1 MVFALYFC
9 PNHLVILN
17 QGLSF
22 CLQKLTCINNFFIKT
37 KCSFITAVK
46 EIHLFWS
53 MWLSWSLFIKDDGN
67 AKKPEGWQRASM
79 GQLPGD
85 WGLAPVSEWSWHHWV
100 VTTWSENR
108 TEKSE
113 TENHRSASAC
123 AMLFLLAGGDD
134 NSFTSGMD
142 FVLVKQS
149 HLRFRLHSMSP
160 RCSTAFSVKVPLSCW
175 LLRYRELRWLN
186 KTFHF

>member
-1 MVFALYFC
+1 MFFYHSSER
-9 PNHLVILN
+9 NSLVLIHVAFLVAIH
-17 QGLSF
+17 
-22 CLQKLTCINNFFIKT
+22 KRWW
-37 KCSFITAVK
+37 KC
-46 EIHLFWS
+46 
-53 MWLSWSLFIKDDGN
+53 
-67 AKKPEGWQRASM
+67 KKNPEGWQHASM

-142 FVLVKQS
+142 LVLVKQS

-175 LLRYRELRWLN
+175 LLSWDTESWDD
-186 KTFHF
+186 